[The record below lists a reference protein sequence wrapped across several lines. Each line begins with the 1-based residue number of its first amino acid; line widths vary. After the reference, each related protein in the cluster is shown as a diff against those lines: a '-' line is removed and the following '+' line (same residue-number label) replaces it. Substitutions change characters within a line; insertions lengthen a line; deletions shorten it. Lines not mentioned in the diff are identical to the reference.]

1 MAVLIRT
8 SDLPAASRYA
18 AWRSVVCDT
27 LGPLD
32 MRSDPEAPL
41 SGQIE
46 AGRLGLVNVGRIQT
60 ITPHSVHRTP
70 HLIRSGGA
78 ELYRVVLVTSGQ
90 PVLSQDGRITRLRAG
105 SFAIYD
111 FSRPYELAYDSAVEL
126 AVFGFPRDLL
136 ALPADTVRDL
146 AAVPI
151 AADQGAAALAAPLL
165 RRVTL
170 DLDSYQPASAARLCT
185 VMMDL
190 VTAAVAERAGQ
201 ADSLA
206 AESRERTLLLRVH
219 AFIEQHMSRTDLAPG
234 LVAAAHHVSVR
245 YLHRLFEAQD
255 TTVAAWIPPPATGAL
270 PQGPGRPGAA
280 RGPGQRRRRAVGPAG
295 PGAVQ
300 PDVPARVWPAAR
312 RVPVVHASSTGWRWR
327 ARPGGRPARR
337 LRTTAPRPRGTL
349 TAAATERIPQMATK
363 LFVNIGVKDLAR
375 SQAFFTGLGFQFFG
389 MTDDMASIIISE
401 HTQVMLLAEPTF
413 AMYATKPVVDASG
426 ATESILV
433 LGLERREEVDDLVDR
448 ALAAGA
454 TPAGEPQEAG
464 GRYQRGFAD
473 LDGHHWAALCLLGD
487 D

>member
-8 SDLPAASRYA
+8 SDLPPASRYA

-46 AGRLGLVNVGRIQT
+46 AGRLGPVNVGRIQT

-126 AVFGFPRDLL
+126 AVFGFPHDLL

-190 VTAAVAERAGQ
+190 VTAAVAERADQ
-201 ADSLA
+201 ADSLPA
-206 AESRERTLLLRVH
+206 QSRERTLLLRVH
-219 AFIEQHMSRTDLAPG
+219 AFIEQHLSRTDLAPG
-234 LVAAAHHVSVR
+234 LVAAAHHISVR

-255 TTVAAWIPPPATGAL
+255 TTVAAWI
-270 PQGPGRPGAA
+270 
-280 RGPGQRRRRAVGPAG
+280 RRRRLERCRRDLADPALHAVPVSAVGARWGLPDSAQFSRMFRRAYGLPPAEYRRCTQAQVAG
-295 PGAVQ
+295 AGAQDRAPG
-300 PDVPARVWPAAR
+300 
-312 RVPVVHASSTGWRWR
+312 
-327 ARPGGRPARR
+327 
-337 LRTTAPRPRGTL
+337 
-349 TAAATERIPQMATK
+349 
-363 LFVNIGVKDLAR
+363 
-375 SQAFFTGLGFQFFG
+375 
-389 MTDDMASIIISE
+389 
-401 HTQVMLLAEPTF
+401 LLA
-413 AMYATKPVVDASG
+413 D
-426 ATESILV
+426 
-433 LGLERREEVDDLVDR
+433 
-448 ALAAGA
+448 
-454 TPAGEPQEAG
+454 
-464 GRYQRGFAD
+464 
-473 LDGHHWAALCLLGD
+473 
-487 D
+487 